1 MEAGGE
7 SLGKPMKSLVNYT
20 VYNLL
25 IADLLMGGLCIY
37 IRDLS
42 SAAIAAG
49 LGFLCLV
56 FLNNN

>member
-1 MEAGGE
+1 
-7 SLGKPMKSLVNYT
+7 MKSLVNYT